1 MRPTISEIL
10 SSRWLIHRQE
20 VLNYFP
26 LFLSYLNGNRLME
39 SDFGETQELVL
50 PKFSSNFGIA
60 SVSELDNPS
69 LQENSVAVIPIQ
81 GVMYSSKTQELINN
95 IRRAESNPAVGA
107 MLFYVNTP
115 GGMVFL
121 TDIAAEAISSSP
133 LPSVSYVMNMAA
145 SAGMWLVSATDVIYA
160 SSQLD
165 RFGSI
170 GVKTSFTDINGF
182 LKEKLGISVYDL
194 YATKAVNKDQE
205 VRALLAGDTQPI
217 INDLDFT
224 NEIFHKAIRENLGLK
239 AESEAFSGG
248 MYNAPRAIELGLAH
262 KIGSLDQALEEAYQ
276 LGIKSKLTTLINHH

>member
-1 MRPTISEIL
+1 MTHSLSDIL
-10 SSRWLIHRQE
+10 SARWLIYRQE
-20 VLNYFP
+20 ILNYFP
-26 LFLSYLNGNRLME
+26 LFLSYLNGNRLVE
-39 SDFGETQELVL
+39 SDFGEDKEVML
-50 PKFSSNFGIA
+50 PKPAANFGIA
-60 SVSELDNPS
+60 SVAELDNPG
-69 LQENSVAVIPIQ
+69 LPENSVAVIPIQ
-81 GVMYSSKTQELINN
+81 GVLYSYKTQELINN
-95 IRRAESNPAVGA
+95 IRKAESNPAVSS
-107 MLFYVNTP
+107 MLFFVNTP

-121 TDIAAEAISSSP
+121 TDIAAEAIASSP
-133 LPSVSYVMNMAA
+133 LPSVAYVMNMAA

-205 VRALLAGDTQPI
+205 VRALLAGDNQPI

-224 NEIFHKAIRENLGLK
+224 NEIFHKAIRDNLGLK
-239 AESEAFSGG
+239 SDSEVFSGG

-262 KIGSLDQALEEAYQ
+262 KIGSLDQALEEASR
-276 LGIKSKLTTLINHH
+276 LGIKSKLNTLINHH